1 MLHTK
6 ITSSSSS
13 NSTFAFDTSYSIPTN
28 NSQEKIHSNICL
40 HEKNSNRNAND
51 INQENKFLNRLVQSS
66 IDITTN
72 NFYSSINRENSH
84 QNNEAIRI
92 ESALMASDCSHS
104 LLHVSL
110 PITGI
115 NMNRTIDLIKRSGAG
130 DEDRSSHIYDKQEQ
144 TPPTM
149 TSDNNQYLTLE
160 QMPIHNRRKI
170 QFTSKQL
177 LILISISVF
186 LFVILL
192 SLTTIFL
199 IF

>member
-13 NSTFAFDTSYSIPTN
+13 NSTYAFDTSYSIQANT
-28 NSQEKIHSNICL
+28 SQEKIHSTICL
-40 HEKNSNRNAND
+40 HEKNFNRNAND
-51 INQENKFLNRLVQSS
+51 IDQENKFLNRLVQSS

-84 QNNEAIRI
+84 QNNEAVRI
-92 ESALMASDCSHS
+92 ESALMTSDCSHS
-104 LLHVSL
+104 LINASR
-110 PITGI
+110 PITCI
-115 NMNRTIDLIKRSGAG
+115 NMNRTIDLIKRNGAG

-149 TSDNNQYLTLE
+149 ISDNNQYLTLE
-160 QMPIHNRRKI
+160 QVPIHNRRKI
-170 QFTSKQL
+170 QFTSKQ

-192 SLTTIFL
+192 SITTIFF